1 MNLLYL
7 RRQLHPS
14 QMNKSIFEIRRWL
27 SLCFLIAAT
36 FVCALA
42 QAPAQAPAPKASP
55 MPRPRAPKPTD
66 VNLRA
71 EKLPVDASVADD
83 PAVNQMVAVYSPK
96 VRELDVVLGSLQGEL
111 RKGGMGAG
119 SLGNFVSDGMRWQAG
134 LKLGQP
140 VDLALIN
147 GGGLRRS
154 TISEGELRARD
165 IFELLPFE
173 NALVTVE
180 LTGEQL
186 MRLMKSIVASREAQS
201 GARIVYFT
209 KPDKTSEVDIVKLR
223 TTAGEKDIDPQATYR
238 VVTIDYIVNRGGDIS
253 TQLQAGKNR
262 KPLGITLR
270 DAIMAYVKSETAAGR
285 TIRANLDRRFWLDRT
300 KSAVTEET
308 PPEPK

>member
-1 MNLLYL
+1 
-7 RRQLHPS
+7 
-14 QMNKSIFEIRRWL
+14 MNKSIFEIRRWL

-36 FVCALA
+36 CVAASA
-42 QAPAQAPAPKASP
+42 QAPAAAPKASP
-55 MPRPRAPKPTD
+55 TPRAPKPTD

-71 EKLPVDASVADD
+71 EKLAVDASVADD
-83 PAVNQMVAVYSPK
+83 QAVNQMLAVYSPR
-96 VRELDVVLGSLQGEL
+96 VRELDAVVGALKGEL

-147 GGGLRRS
+147 GGGLRRNN
-154 TISEGELRARD
+154 ISEGELRARD

-186 MRLMKSIVASREAQS
+186 TQLLKLIVANREAQS
-201 GARIVYFT
+201 GARVIYFT
-209 KPDKTSEVDIVKLR
+209 KADKTSEIDIVKMR
-223 TTAGEKDIDPQATYR
+223 TPGGEKDIDPQSTYR

-253 TQLQAGKNR
+253 TLLQAGKNR
-262 KPLGITLR
+262 QPLGITLR

-285 TIRANLDRRFWLDRT
+285 TIRANLDGRFWLDRT
-300 KSAVTEET
+300 KSAVPEE
-308 PPEPK
+308 PRPQPR

>member
-7 RRQLHPS
+7 RRQSAS
-14 QMNKSIFEIRRWL
+14 QPMNKSIFQIRRWS

-36 FVCALA
+36 FVCASA
-42 QAPAQAPAPKASP
+42 QAPAPAPKASP
-55 MPRPRAPKPTD
+55 TRQVPRAPKPPD
-66 VNLRA
+66 VYIRA
-71 EKLPVDASVADD
+71 EKAPVDSSVPDD
-83 PAVNQMVAVYSPK
+83 PAVNRMLVAYSPK
-96 VRELDVVLGSLQGEL
+96 VRELDVVLGSLKGEL
-111 RKGGMGAG
+111 RKGGIGAG

-147 GGGLRRS
+147 GGGLRRN
-154 TISEGELRARD
+154 TIGEGKLRARD

-173 NALVTVE
+173 NALVRVE

-186 MRLMKSIVASREAQS
+186 MRLLKLIVASREGQS

-209 KPDKTSEVDIVKLR
+209 KPDKTSEIDMVKLR
-223 TTAGEKDIDPQATYR
+223 TPGGEKDIDPQATYR
-238 VVTIDYIVNRGGDIS
+238 VVTIDYLVNRGGDIS
-253 TQLQAGKNR
+253 ALLQEGKER
-262 KPLGITLR
+262 QPLGITLR

-285 TIRANLDRRFWLDRT
+285 TIRANLDGRFWLDRA

-308 PPEPK
+308 RPQP

>member
-1 MNLLYL
+1 
-7 RRQLHPS
+7 
-14 QMNKSIFEIRRWL
+14 MNKSSFEIGRWL
-27 SLCFLIAAT
+27 SLCFLIAAA
-36 FVCALA
+36 FVYAS
-42 QAPAQAPAPKASP
+42 AQAPAPKASP
-55 MPRPRAPKPTD
+55 TPRAPRAPKPPD
-66 VNLRA
+66 VYVRA
-71 EKLPVDASVADD
+71 ENAPVDSSLPDD
-83 PAVNQMVAVYSPK
+83 PAVNQMIVVYSPK
-96 VRELDVVLGSLQGEL
+96 VRELDAVLGSLKGEL

-140 VDLALIN
+140 IDLALIN

-173 NALVTVE
+173 NALVRVD

-186 MRLMKSIVASREAQS
+186 MRLLKLIVVSREAQS

-209 KPDKTSEVDIVKLR
+209 KPDKTSDIDMVKMR
-223 TTAGEKDIDPQATYR
+223 TPGGEKDIDPQATYR
-238 VVTIDYIVNRGGDIS
+238 VVTIDYLVNRGGDIS
-253 TQLQAGKNR
+253 SLLQAGKDR
-262 KPLGITLR
+262 QPLGITLR

-285 TIRANLDRRFWLDRT
+285 TIRANLDGRFWLDRT

-308 PPEPK
+308 PPQPK